1 LNAVDNLNNT
11 EFKGKVIWVGRA
23 QKKQERES
31 ELKMKY
37 EQYKNSKYQGVN
49 LYVKN
54 LDDDIDDDKLRN
66 VFAPFGTVSS
76 CKVMLDQKNNSR
88 GFGFVCFNTPE
99 EATKSV
105 QELHGKIVGT
115 KPLYVAIAQRKDMR
129 KQQLEQQFAHRS
141 KLVPMRN
148 NIPPMYAPNVFYP
161 GFGYPQQMIPQR
173 GGRFQPTYPPM
184 VMMNPTGRGGK
195 PMRGVPLPQQ
205 QQQPLP
211 QQQQQQ
217 GQVRRKAPQS
227 DVPQTPDEQKHALGE
242 KLFVLIGKYEPNLS
256 GKLTGMIL
264 DSCDIEE
271 INQLLT
277 DGEALK
283 QKINEGLQALKS

>member
-1 LNAVDNLNNT
+1 L
-11 EFKGKVIWVGRA
+11 I
-23 QKKQERES
+23 KK
-31 ELKMKY
+31 
-37 EQYKNSKYQGVN
+37 
-49 LYVKN
+49 
-54 LDDDIDDDKLRN
+54 
-66 VFAPFGTVSS
+66 
-76 CKVMLDQKNNSR
+76 KNNSR

-141 KLVPMRN
+141 TLVPMRN